1 MRILSS
7 SPPLGWVT
15 LRARPRPWPGS
26 WQTPPTRETRSKGHL
41 VIEIWN
47 RQRVGD
53 LKLLHSLHC
62 LNIDTSTDIR
72 IGNSV
77 YEKKIN
83 LLFSIRNLKSWNVIV
98 NHSNKSG
105 KQSYFLSHFWWLPHP
120 QLHCHGMS
128 FFVMMITKKNLFVS
142 PRRCY
147 HILSFTSQ
155 SLLRHTFSQRLHK
168 HITEEV
174 TKFILKL
181 LCMTLLQDSSLL
193 VGVDSWFAKMA
204 IARLTRWSS

>member
-47 RQRVGD
+47 RQKVGKM
-53 LKLLHSLHC
+53 KLLHSLHC

-72 IGNSV
+72 IENSV

-105 KQSYFLSHFWWLPHP
+105 KQNYFLSHFWWLPHP

-128 FFVMMITKKNLFVS
+128 FFVMMSTKKICLFLHDAVITYS
-142 PRRCY
+142 
-147 HILSFTSQ
+147 LSLHSHSWDTHFHRDFTNTSQ
-155 SLLRHTFSQRLHK
+155 RR
-168 HITEEV
+168 
-174 TKFILKL
+174 
-181 LCMTLLQDSSLL
+181 
-193 VGVDSWFAKMA
+193 
-204 IARLTRWSS
+204 